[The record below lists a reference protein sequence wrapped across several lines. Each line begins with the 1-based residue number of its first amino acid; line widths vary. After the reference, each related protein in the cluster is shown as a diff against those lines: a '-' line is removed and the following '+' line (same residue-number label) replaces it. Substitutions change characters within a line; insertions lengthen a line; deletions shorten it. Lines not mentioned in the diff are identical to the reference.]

1 MALEKIFGIAGSALS
16 AQSLRLNATA
26 SNLANAD
33 TVAGAPEQAYK
44 ARHPV
49 FATIVSQAMQG
60 AGRSGAGPS
69 AGVAVLGVVEDQA
82 PPRAEYRPGHPLA
95 DENGN
100 VYVSNVNLMEEMADL
115 ISASRSYQT
124 NVEVMNTSKQLLL
137 KTLELGK

>member
-1 MALEKIFGIAGSALS
+1 MSLERILGIAGSALS
-16 AQSLRLNATA
+16 AQTVRLNTTA
-26 SNLANAD
+26 SNLANAE
-33 TVAGAPEQAYK
+33 TVAGSPQAAYK

-49 FATIVSQAMQG
+49 FATLVSGLAAGRQG
-60 AGRSGAGPS
+60 APGVPAG
-69 AGVAVLGVVEDQA
+69 GVAVLGVVESTA

-115 ISASRSYQT
+115 ISASRAYQT
-124 NVEVMNTSKQLLL
+124 DVELMNTSKQLLL